1 MRYYKIIDENGYIP
15 MIGKGAGGVE
25 IDREEYDLLL
35 GIIYAKPNAEPGHAY
50 RLRADNL
57 AWEEYALP
65 VVDSAD
71 EEIGSDELMNM
82 IAEVL

>member
-1 MRYYKIIDENGYIP
+1 MRYYKVIEDGYIP
-15 MIGKGAGGVE
+15 MIGTGAGNVE
-25 IDREEYDLLL
+25 ITKEEYDLLR
-35 GIIYAKPNAEPGHAY
+35 GIIYTMPNAGPGYAY

-65 VVDSAD
+65 EVDPET
-71 EEIGSDELMNM
+71 EEISSDELMDM